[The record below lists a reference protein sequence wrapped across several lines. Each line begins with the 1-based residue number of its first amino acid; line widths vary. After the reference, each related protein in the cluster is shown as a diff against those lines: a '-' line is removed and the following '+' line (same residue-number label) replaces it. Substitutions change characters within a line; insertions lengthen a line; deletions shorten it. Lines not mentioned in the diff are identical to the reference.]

1 MTGDDIRDVISAE
14 RSDLATVLA
23 ALPGTD
29 WEAGS
34 LCAGWRVRDVAAH
47 MTMPF
52 RYSTARFVAELA
64 RARGN
69 FSRMSDRCARRD
81 ASAMSSGELAAAL
94 AGNAQHP
101 WKPPGGGYAGAL
113 THDVV
118 HGLDI
123 TVALGIGRKVPED
136 RLRLVLASVTVPKT
150 LGYFGTDVSGIELVA
165 DDIDWRFGTGSL
177 LTGNAQELALVL
189 CGRRLPPGRLRGER
203 SDRFTRQ
210 AGLTDENPQRAMR

>member
-1 MTGDDIRDVISAE
+1 MTGGDIRDAISAE
-14 RSDLATVLA
+14 RRDLATVLS
-23 ALPGTD
+23 ALPEAD

-34 LCAGWRVRDVAAH
+34 LCAGWRVRDVVAH
-47 MTMPF
+47 MTVPF

-81 ASAMSSGELAAAL
+81 ADAMSAGELAAAL
-94 AGNAQHP
+94 EGNAGHP
-101 WKPPGGGYAGAL
+101 WKPPRGGYAGAL

-123 TVALGIGRKVPED
+123 TVALEIGRTVPED
-136 RLRLVLASVTVPKT
+136 RLRRVLAILTAPKT
-150 LGYFGTDVSGIELVA
+150 QGYFGTDVSGIELRA
-165 DDIDWRFGTGSL
+165 DDIDWQFGTGSL
-177 LTGNAQELALVL
+177 LTGSAQELALVL
-189 CGRRLPPGRLRGER
+189 CGRKLPATRLRGEH

-210 AGLTDENPQRAMR
+210 AGLSDDGRQPSVR